1 VIGTIGPERAGI
13 TANKIVQVEN
23 LVKVYKGGVRAVDGI
38 DVAVDA
44 GEFFGFLG
52 PNGAGKTTT
61 MKILSTLLRKTSG
74 KVIVAGHDMD
84 DDPGAV
90 RKSIG
95 FAMQEVGLDDLATGR
110 DFLRLQ
116 GILYGLSPKDA
127 NGRTDELLEL
137 VGLTSVASR
146 KVATYSGGM
155 RRRVDLAGALM
166 HDPQLLFLD
175 EPTTGLDPQS
185 RLAIWDHLR
194 ELNSRGVTV
203 FMTTQMMEE
212 ADRLCK
218 RVAIVD
224 KGTIVAEGSPMSLKT
239 EIGGDVV
246 QISVASPDSELQ
258 NGLAQKSLDLLK
270 DRPYVTSATATD
282 GVVNLTTPDG
292 GPVIPDIVNIMGQS
306 DIAIANLSVSRPTL
320 DDVFLKHTGRSIR
333 DEEASGGDGDSAAR
347 QMLGLSDRR

>member
-1 VIGTIGPERAGI
+1 MT
-13 TANKIVQVEN
+13 TNNIVEVET

-38 DVAVDA
+38 DVAVDK

-116 GILYGLSPKDA
+116 GILYGLSPKASDA
-127 NGRTDELLEL
+127 RTDELLEL

-146 KVATYSGGM
+146 KVGTYSGGM
-155 RRRVDLAGALM
+155 RRRIDLAGALM

-212 ADRLCK
+212 ADRLCE
-218 RVAIVD
+218 RIAIVD

-239 EIGGDVV
+239 EVGGDVV
-246 QISVASPDSELQ
+246 QINVASPDDTPEP
-258 NGLAQKSLDLLK
+258 GVAEKALDLLK
-270 DRPYVTSATATD
+270 DKPYVSSANTSD
-282 GVVNLTTPDG
+282 GVVSLTTADG
-292 GPVIPDIVNIMGQS
+292 GSVIPEIVNLLGQEN
-306 DIAIANLSVSRPTL
+306 IPIANLSVSRPTL
-320 DDVFLKHTGRSIR
+320 DDVFLKYTGRSIR
-333 DEEASGGDGDSAAR
+333 DEDATGGDADNLTR
-347 QMLGLSDRR
+347 QMLGLNDRR